1 MGTTDL
7 LLRKLEREL
16 RPIARE
22 RLAKGQLPR
31 EADARLWS
39 GFGTGQPCS
48 LCDKPIQ
55 PGEIE
60 YEVLVEAVVQA
71 LRFHRVCHYAWQLES
86 ARLKPKPRGSPK
98 PHAS

>member
-7 LLRKLEREL
+7 LLTKLEREL

-31 EADARLWS
+31 EAHTRFWG

-48 LCDKPIQ
+48 LCDEPIQ
-55 PGEIE
+55 PYEIE
-60 YEVLVEAVVQA
+60 YEVHIEAVVQA
-71 LRFHRVCHYAWQLES
+71 LRFHRVCHYAWQLEC
-86 ARLKPKPRGSPK
+86 ARLKRRPRGIQR
-98 PHAS
+98 PHVS